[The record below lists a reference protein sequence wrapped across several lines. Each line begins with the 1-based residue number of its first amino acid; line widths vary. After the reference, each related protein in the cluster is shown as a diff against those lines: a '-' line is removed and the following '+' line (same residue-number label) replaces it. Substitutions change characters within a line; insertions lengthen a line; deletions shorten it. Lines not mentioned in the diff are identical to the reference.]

1 MKRLAWLAACL
12 CGAAVGPLSQAEVTR
27 TDLQVAARAMSF
39 MEEPLSGIVRV
50 GVIYVSAQ
58 PASLRDAELV
68 RSQLGDGLRVG
79 NIELRPTMVP
89 LDTVATADVDLFLL
103 TGDVLAHDKRIAAVS
118 SARQIPC
125 VTTDVRYV
133 RSGACAMAIRSTPNV
148 EIIVNRDA
156 AHASGM
162 RFATAFRV
170 MITEL

>member
-1 MKRLAWLAACL
+1 MKRLVWLAACV
-12 CGAAVGPLSQAEVTR
+12 CGAAVGPSSQAEVTR

-50 GVIYVSAQ
+50 GVVYVPAQ

-79 NIELRPTMVP
+79 NIELRPMMVP
-89 LDTVATADVDLFLL
+89 LDTVATAEVDLFLL
-103 TGDVLAHDKRIAAVS
+103 TGRMLEHDKRVAAVS
-118 SARQIPC
+118 NAKQIPC

-133 RSGACAMAIRSTPNV
+133 TSGACAMAIRSTPSV
-148 EIIVNRDA
+148 EIIVNRDSA
-156 AHASGM
+156 RASGM

-170 MITEL
+170 MIKEL